1 MSSPT
6 KSSVPGSK
14 CTLGAAL
21 RSHILGRAHHSGVKV
36 PLAVAPAARWPSI
49 PSTRSRS
56 RSPATTASHLGPGL
70 LEAPYERALCFEL
83 ARRGIPFR
91 SQVPIPLTFKGDNVG
106 DYYADLI
113 VADRVLIEIKSVVAL
128 GNAHLAQ
135 ILSYLATTKL
145 RIGLLLNFNVTVL
158 VRGGVKRVVR

>member
-1 MSSPT
+1 MNAQAQNQNQNAASPKNYT
-6 KSSVPGSK
+6 STLDVP
-14 CTLGAAL
+14 TDVLTHEIIGAGIEVH
-21 RSHILGRAHHSGVKV
+21 R
-36 PLAVAPAARWPSI
+36 
-49 PSTRSRS
+49 
-56 RSPATTASHLGPGL
+56 HLGPGL

-83 ARRGIPFR
+83 DRREIPFR

-145 RIGLLLNFNVTVL
+145 RIGLLLNFNVPVL